1 MKGLEFVRKLY
12 GRSLSDVASYLGVT
26 NQAVSSWERKNSIPE
41 KRLSDLSNYFDG
53 LPEGYFDAELTPELQ
68 DKIELNKWSIESQAK
83 YFSNFID
90 SFDSQPQMQFLF
102 SSVRNYV
109 IGDGDINTDRVH
121 NLNRIFNILNNE
133 DLCGILMMSL
143 KAIEIV
149 GDMTKKTD
157 DQFVTNFA
165 ELLRIWKINR
175 DNERNKIE
183 QLKKQMPDY
192 DDLY

>member
-53 LPEGYFDAELTPELQ
+53 LPEEYFDAVLTPELQ
-68 DKIELNKWSIESQAK
+68 DKIELNKWSIESQEK
-83 YFSNFID
+83 YFSNFIT

-121 NLNRIFNILNNE
+121 NLNRIFDILNNE
-133 DLCGILMMSL
+133 DLCEILMMSL
-143 KAIEIV
+143 KAIEIA
-149 GDMTKKTD
+149 GDITKKTD
-157 DQFVTNFA
+157 DEFVTNFA

-175 DNERNKIE
+175 DNEREKIE
-183 QLKKQMPDY
+183 QLKKQIPDY
-192 DDLY
+192 DELY